1 MLDEMGVDFAVLLI
15 VAFVIVLGVF
25 SERGEGK

>member
-1 MLDEMGVDFAVLLI
+1 MLDEMDVDFSVLLI

-25 SERGEGK
+25 SERGED